1 MTQIKTIKI
10 AGIQDGPHL
19 LISAGVHGDEY
30 EPMEVCR
37 ELAIYLKERK
47 ELLRGRVTLVPVVNE
62 PAFRLASRKGP
73 DGKDL
78 ARICPGDRDGS
89 ISEVIAAE
97 FSDLIRTADYFIDM
111 HNGGHMYGIMPFSG
125 YVLHED
131 LAVRELQKAMAFACN
146 LPVVWATDATLDGRS
161 LSIARDANVPAIYTE
176 TGGSSV
182 YDPQITKLL
191 LNSCLNVLHLL
202 KMLDAEVTEPE
213 IQHFLEDFRKHSG
226 HLQRLLPSPATGFFV
241 PDCALADYITEGE
254 VVGHVKDPR
263 GEHVVPVVAGETGIL
278 TVLRNIPSVEEG
290 ESLGAIL
297 PVTRGEQSKTMYD

>member
-1 MTQIKTIKI
+1 MTQIKTIEI
-10 AGIQDGPHL
+10 VGIQDGPHL

-37 ELAIYLKERK
+37 ELAIYLKDRK
-47 ELLRGRVTLVPVVNE
+47 EVLRGRVTLVPVVNE

-78 ARICPGDRDGS
+78 ARICPGNRDGS

-111 HNGGHMYGIMPFSG
+111 HNGGHTYGIMPFSG

-131 LAVRELQKAMAFACN
+131 LSVRELQKAMAFACN
-146 LPVVWATDATLDGRS
+146 LPVVWATDATLEGRS

-202 KMLDAEVTEPE
+202 KMLEIEVAEAE
-213 IQHFLEDFRKHSG
+213 IRHFLEDFRKHSG

-241 PDCALADYITEGE
+241 AGLCTCRLYHKRRSGGTCERSERGACGPGGGWRDGDLDRLAK
-254 VVGHVKDPR
+254 HSLRRR
-263 GEHVVPVVAGETGIL
+263 GRIPGCHFTGDK
-278 TVLRNIPSVEEG
+278 G
-290 ESLGAIL
+290 
-297 PVTRGEQSKTMYD
+297 